1 MSAVILEDPPIDEST
16 KASPLEEMI
25 EKYLQHPTDDKA
37 FIDKLALALF
47 HDPRARGIC
56 RKRAFE
62 NGVDLKRV
70 EEVIQRVMIVFFA
83 KMLQKIRASRAVY
96 YVIWAIADNVSREVL
111 RDENTLTY
119 HHDSVEAMHDR
130 GEELTQVGLVE
141 TDEFDLDLFIDQNNE
156 RARFMID
163 LNKVATG
170 EMSMGDTGVFNIDAV
185 PFMAFVPPS
194 TEPEQEIPDRRY
206 LKDASKSGT
215 TQGRRKG
222 QTRTIL
228 STDQQELVSIGEE
241 MGVRNQDYA
250 VLLGI
255 GLPRLSSYIYGR
267 TASVSKEVMAK
278 ARQLLEE
285 HKTTNGVRSNKFDK
299 PMSEILTDW
308 EQRLGTTENI
318 GIASLIGVTTMTI
331 HRWRKNENKPDATA
345 LTRYDHIV
353 STLEARMARINA

>member
-16 KASPLEEMI
+16 KASALEEMI

-83 KMLQKIRASRAVY
+83 KMLPKIRASRAVY

-141 TDEFDLDLFIDQNNE
+141 TEEFDLDLFIDQNNE
-156 RARFMID
+156 RARFMTD

-194 TEPEQEIPDRRY
+194 TEPEEEIPDRRY
-206 LKDASKSGT
+206 TKDAYKNST
-215 TQGRRKG
+215 PGRRKG

-285 HKTTNGVRSNKFDK
+285 HKTTNGVRANKFDK
-299 PMSEILTDW
+299 PMSDILAGW
-308 EQRLGTTENI
+308 EQRLGTTENT
-318 GIASLIGVTTMTI
+318 GIANLIGVTTMTI
-331 HRWRKNENKPDATA
+331 HRWKKNENKPDATA

>member
-1 MSAVILEDPPIDEST
+1 MSAVTLEDPPIDEST

-25 EKYLQHPTDDKA
+25 EKYLQHPTDDKG
-37 FIDKLALALF
+37 FIDKLALVLF

-141 TDEFDLDLFIDQNNE
+141 TEEFDLDLFIDQNNE

-206 LKDASKSGT
+206 LKNTYKST
-215 TQGRRKG
+215 TPGRRKG

-228 STDQQELVSIGEE
+228 SEDQQELVSIGEE

-308 EQRLGTTENI
+308 EQRLSTTENI
-318 GIASLIGVTTMTI
+318 GIANLIGVTTMTI